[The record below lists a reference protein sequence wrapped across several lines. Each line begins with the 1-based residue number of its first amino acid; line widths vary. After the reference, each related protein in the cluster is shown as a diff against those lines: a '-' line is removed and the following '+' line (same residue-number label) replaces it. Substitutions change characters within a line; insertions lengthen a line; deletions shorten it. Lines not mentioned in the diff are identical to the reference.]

1 MEITRKKPS
10 DMNIGTHDELRT
22 SGDVVPKKQQRE
34 AIWVHSVQCRSGIY
48 DQWLHYANLHINTGT
63 T

>member
-34 AIWVHSVQCRSGIY
+34 GPYASSAIG
-48 DQWLHYANLHINTGT
+48 
-63 T
+63 